1 MDKKLKKSVL
11 KNSKKAT
18 DKNSVFNI
26 GKKIDS
32 FNMIRKNDSAMKFLN
47 SIIPFAFII
56 NIIVILYVGS
66 IIFYLHKIK
75 NCPCF
80 IEKNKNNYTNINYLL
95 IIEYIILSLNVFM
108 SLSLLIFIFN
118 YNSTSSLTKK
128 GGAIQNYPTP
138 LIIFFCLL
146 FAVYSFFVYYVYK
159 LHENISEDCEC
170 SQSWI
175 RYLLYIQSIMIVI
188 SLSSNAYMI
197 IYK

>member
-1 MDKKLKKSVL
+1 MDKKSKKSIY
-11 KNSKKAT
+11 KSSKKT
-18 DKNSVFNI
+18 IDKNSIFNI

-32 FNMIRKNDSAMKFLN
+32 FDMIKKNDIGMKFLN

-56 NIIVILYVGS
+56 NIIVILYIGS

-108 SLSLLIFIFN
+108 LLSLLIYIFN
-118 YNSTSSLTKK
+118 YNNTNNLTKK
-128 GGAIQNYPTP
+128 GGAIQNYQTP
-138 LIIFFCLL
+138 ILIFFCLSFL
-146 FAVYSFFVYYVYK
+146 IYSFFVYYVYK

-170 SQSWI
+170 SKSWL
-175 RYLLYIQSIMIVI
+175 RYLLYIQTIIIVI
-188 SLSSNAYMI
+188 SLVSNVYMVI
-197 IYK
+197 F